1 VRFAVDTGGTFTDL
15 VIEDDDGRLS
25 VHKSPTVPADPVQG
39 ILDVFTT
46 AAEERGVVPSDLLKR
61 GTHLIHGT
69 TRGLN
74 AVLTGATARTAFLT
88 TAGHPD
94 ILVFREGGRTHIF
107 DLSRPYPD
115 PYVPRS
121 LTFEIPERIG
131 PDGGVLR
138 PLDELAVLEVVERLR
153 ERTVEAVAVCFLW
166 SIVNPAHELRVGEL
180 LAEHLPGVPVTLS
193 HRLNPCLREYRR
205 ASSACIDASLK
216 PVMTAYIGGLK
227 RRLAEAGFEGRLLI
241 VTSAGGALDAD
252 DVAAAPIHSL
262 NSGPAMAPVAGR
274 YFAQMDSRS
283 PMAIVADTGGTSY
296 DVSVIRR
303 GRIPWTRET
312 WLGEAYFGHMT
323 GFPSVDVRSIGAG
336 GGSIAW
342 VDAGGL
348 LHVGPESAG
357 ADPGPAC
364 YGRGGTRPT
373 LADACVVLNFIDP
386 DYFLGGRL
394 DLNRAAAVEAVR
406 THVAGPLRMDD
417 AEAAAAIVK
426 LATERMVSAIEAI
439 TIHKG
444 IDPRQAVLVGGGGAA
459 GLNVVAIAR
468 RLGCAEII
476 VPTLGPALSAAG
488 ALISELSRSF
498 ELLGQTTSVDF
509 DYERVDSVLGQLEAR
524 CQEFIE
530 GPGVGSA
537 SEAIEF
543 SVEARYPHQVWELE
557 VPMRGS
563 RIRSA
568 QDLGQLCQDFHAVH
582 RDVFAIAEEGSMIE
596 FESWH
601 ARVRC
606 ALQPPSPPE
615 VLPRRE
621 TRPVGRRQVFLP
633 DTGEMAADVWHLE
646 SLPIGAPIPGPA
658 IVESEITTV
667 VIEPDVVFRRQP
679 SGTLHMS
686 WPGRPGSAE
695 MARAGGTERQG

>member
-1 VRFAVDTGGTFTDL
+1 MRFAVDTGGTFTDL

-39 ILDVFTT
+39 ILDVFAT
-46 AAEERGVVPSDLLKR
+46 AAGARGMNRSELLTR

-69 TRGLN
+69 TRSLN

-107 DLSRPYPD
+107 DLSRPYPE

-131 PDGGVLR
+131 PDGRVLR
-138 PLDELAVLEVVERLR
+138 PLDEGAVLEVVERLR
-153 ERTVEAVAVCFLW
+153 ERAVEAVGVCFLW
-166 SIVNPAHELRVGEL
+166 SIVNPAHECRVGEL
-180 LAEHLPGVPVTLS
+180 LAEHLPEVPVTLS
-193 HRLNPCLREYRR
+193 HQLNPCLREYRR

-227 RRLAEAGFEGRLLI
+227 RRLAEAGFTGRLLI

-274 YFAQMDSRS
+274 YFAQLDSGS
-283 PMAIVADTGGTSY
+283 STAIVADTGGTSY
-296 DVSVIRR
+296 DVSVVRR

-312 WLGEAYFGHMT
+312 WLGDAYFGHMT
-323 GFPSVDVRSIGAG
+323 GFASVDVRSVGAG
-336 GGSIAW
+336 GGSIAR

-364 YGRGGTRPT
+364 YRRGGTRPT
-373 LADACVVLNFIDP
+373 LADACVVLNIIDP
-386 DYFLGGRL
+386 NYFLGGRL
-394 DLNRAAAVEAVR
+394 RLDRAAALEAVR
-406 THVAGPLRMDD
+406 THVAGPLGMGD
-417 AEAAAAIVK
+417 AEAAAAILT

-439 TIHKG
+439 TIHRG

-488 ALISELSRSF
+488 ALMSELSRSF

-509 DYERVDSVLGQLEAR
+509 DYERVNSALQHLEAR
-524 CQEFIE
+524 CQEFIQ
-530 GPGVGSA
+530 GPGAGST
-537 SEAIEF
+537 SQAIEF

-557 VPMRGS
+557 VPMRGN
-563 RIRSA
+563 RILTA
-568 QDLGQLCQDFHAVH
+568 KDLSQLCRDFHAVH
-582 RDVFAIAEEGSMIE
+582 RDVFAIAEERSMIE

-606 ALQPPSPPE
+606 LLQAPSPPE
-615 VLPRRE
+615 VLPRQG
-621 TRPVGRRQVFLP
+621 GRAIGQRWVFLP
-633 DTGEMAADVWHLE
+633 DAGEVAADVWHLE
-646 SLPIGAPIPGPA
+646 SLPIGAPITGPA
-658 IVESEITTV
+658 IVESAMTTV

-679 SGTLHMS
+679 SGTLHLG
-686 WPGRPGSAE
+686 WPGQAGSEAVAG
-695 MARAGGTERQG
+695 ARRTTGEG